1 MTATLSDTVSFTKQ
15 GAIGLIKIN
24 NPPVNALGQSVRA
37 GLKAAV
43 ELGLADDSVKAM
55 VLICEGRTFIAGA
68 DIKEFAKGMGEPG
81 LVPVIS
87 NMETASKPIVA
98 AIHGTAL
105 GGGLEVALGCHY
117 RIAVPTARIGL
128 PEVHLGLL
136 PGAGGTQRLPRLVG
150 AQAALDLIVKGNHI
164 AAKDA
169 LKLGII
175 DAIVDVSI
183 DGSVE
188 SDLETAAIAYAEK
201 LLADGTGPR
210 AIRDITPEAAGP
222 EVFDNYEQSIARKQR
237 GFLAPFHII
246 KSIRAAFELPF
257 DEGMARES
265 ELFMELMTS
274 SESAAQRHIFF
285 AEREVAKVPGLAKD
299 TPKRDI
305 KTAAVIGAGTMGG
318 GIAMNFAN
326 AGIPVKLLEM
336 KQEYLDKGIAL
347 IRSNYENTARKGR
360 ISLDAVEQR
369 MALIEPTISY
379 ADIADVDIVIEAVFE
394 NMDVKKDVFKTLD
407 ATCKQGA
414 ILATNTSTLDVD
426 EIASVTQRP
435 QDVIGMHFFS
445 PANVMRLLE
454 NVRGEHT
461 ADDVIATV
469 MSLSRRIG
477 KIGALVGVC
486 DGFVGNRMLHQRTRE
501 SAFLVEEGATP
512 EQIDKVLFD
521 FGFPMGPF
529 TMADMAGLDVGY
541 KVREERR
548 KAGKVE
554 KRDSVWIDKVVELG
568 RYGQKTHAG
577 IYKYEDGR
585 TPIPDPEIAAL
596 IAQCAQHAGIEQ
608 RKISDQEI
616 LERCLYPMINEGA
629 KILEEGIAARP
640 LDIDIIWI
648 NGYGFPGY
656 KGGPMFWADQI
667 GLKTICDAYKK
678 YADQFGEH
686 YWTPSPLLEKL
697 AKEGKGFYSR

>member
-1 MTATLSDTVSFTKQ
+1 MSDTVSFSKQ
-15 GAIGLIKIN
+15 GAIGLIKVN
-24 NPPVNALGQSVRA
+24 NPPVNALNQSVRA
-37 GLKAAV
+37 GLKECV
-43 ELGLADDSVKAM
+43 EQGLGDDSVKAM

-68 DIKEFAKGMGEPG
+68 DITEFAKGMGEPG
-81 LVPVIS
+81 LVPVIG

-117 RIAVPTARIGL
+117 RVALASAKVGL

-150 AQAALDLIVKGNHI
+150 AQAALELIVGGGHVP
-164 AAKDA
+164 AAKA
-169 LKLGII
+169 LELGIV
-175 DAIVDVSI
+175 DAIVD
-183 DGSVE
+183 G
-188 SDLETAAIAYAEK
+188 DLEAAGIAYAEK

-210 AIRDITPEAAGP
+210 AIRDITPETAGP
-222 EVFDNYEQSIARKQR
+222 EVFDNFEKSIARKQR

-257 DEGMARES
+257 DEGMARE
-265 ELFMELMTS
+265 EALFMELMKS
-274 SESAAQRHIFF
+274 SESASQRHIFF

-299 TPKRDI
+299 TIKREI
-305 KTAAVIGAGTMGG
+305 NCGAVVGAGTMGG

-336 KQEYLDKGIAL
+336 KQDFLDKGIAL
-347 IRSNYENTARKGR
+347 IRKNYENTAKKGR
-360 ISLDAVEQR
+360 ISMADVEKR
-369 MALIEPTISY
+369 MALIEPTLSY
-379 ADIADVDIVIEAVFE
+379 DDIKDVDIVIEAVFE
-394 NMDVKKDVFKTLD
+394 NMDVKKEVFKKLD
-407 ATCKQGA
+407 SVCRPGA

-426 EIASVTQRP
+426 EIAGVTGRP

-454 NVRGEHT
+454 NVRGELT

-469 MSLSRRIG
+469 MSFSKRIG
-477 KIGALVGVC
+477 KIGAMVGVC

-501 SAFLVEEGATP
+501 SAYLVEEGASP
-512 EQIDKVLFD
+512 EQVDKVLFD
-521 FGFPMGPF
+521 FGFPMGAF

-554 KRDSVWIDKVVELG
+554 KRDSVWIDKIVEMG
-568 RYGQKTHAG
+568 RHGQKTNAG
-577 IYKYEDGR
+577 VYKYEDGR
-585 TPIPDPEIAAL
+585 TPIPDPIVKAL
-596 IAQCAQHAGIEQ
+596 IAECAKEAGIEQ
-608 RKISDQEI
+608 RDISDQEI

-667 GLKTICDAYKK
+667 GLQNIVDAYAK
-678 YADQFGEH
+678 YAKQFGDH
-686 YWTPSPLLEKL
+686 YWQPAPLLAKL
-697 AKEGKGFYSR
+697 AKEGKGFYDL

>member
-1 MTATLSDTVSFTKQ
+1 MSDTVSFSKQ
-15 GAIGLIKIN
+15 GAVGLIKIN
-24 NPPVNALGQSVRA
+24 NPPVNALSQSVRA
-37 GLKAAV
+37 GLKSCV
-43 ELGLADDSVKAM
+43 EQGLADDGVKAM

-68 DIKEFAKGMGEPG
+68 DINEFAKGMGEPG
-81 LVPVIS
+81 LVPVIG
-87 NMETASKPIVA
+87 NMETAAKPIVA

-117 RIAVPTARIGL
+117 RVALASAKVGL

-150 AQAALDLIVKGNHI
+150 AQAALELIVGGGHVS
-164 AAKDA
+164 AAKA
-169 LKLGII
+169 LELGIV
-175 DAIVDVSI
+175 DEIVD
-183 DGSVE
+183 G
-188 SDLETAAIAYAEK
+188 DLETAAIAYAEK

-210 AIRDITPEAAGP
+210 AIRDIAPEAAGP
-222 EVFDNYEQSIARKQR
+222 DVFDNFEKSIARKQR

-246 KSIRAAFELPF
+246 KAIRAAFELPF
-257 DEGMARES
+257 DQGMAREE
-265 ELFMELMTS
+265 ELFMALMTS

-285 AEREVAKVPGLAKD
+285 AEREVAKVPGLARD
-299 TPKRDI
+299 TQKRDI
-305 KTAAVIGAGTMGG
+305 NCAAVVGAGTMGG

-336 KQEYLDKGIAL
+336 KQEFLDKGIAL
-347 IRSNYENTARKGR
+347 IRKNYENTAKKGR
-360 ISLDAVEQR
+360 ISMADVETR
-369 MALIEPTISY
+369 MALIEPTLSY
-379 ADIADVDIVIEAVFE
+379 DDIKDVDMVIEAVFE
-394 NMDVKKDVFKTLD
+394 NMDVKKQVFKKLD
-407 ATCKQGA
+407 SVCRPGA

-426 EIASVTQRP
+426 EIASVTGRP
-435 QDVIGMHFFS
+435 EDVIGMHFFS

-454 NVRGEHT
+454 NVRGAKT

-469 MSLSRRIG
+469 MSLSKRIG
-477 KIGALVGVC
+477 KIGAMVGVC

-501 SAFLVEEGATP
+501 SAFLVEEGASP
-512 EQIDKVLFD
+512 EQVDKVLFD
-521 FGFPMGPF
+521 FGFPMGAF

-554 KRDSVWIDKVVELG
+554 KRDSVWIDKVVEMG
-568 RYGQKTHAG
+568 RHGQKTNAG
-577 IYKYEDGR
+577 VYKYEDGR
-585 TPIPDPEIAAL
+585 TPIPDPIVKAL
-596 IAQCAQHAGIEQ
+596 IAECAKDAGIEQ
-608 RKISDQEI
+608 RDISDQEI

-667 GLKTICDAYKK
+667 GLQNIVDAYAK
-678 YADQFGEH
+678 YAKQFGDH
-686 YWTPSPLLEKL
+686 YWQPAPLLAKL
-697 AKEGKGFYSR
+697 AKEGKGFYDL

>member
-1 MTATLSDTVSFTKQ
+1 MSDTVSFSKQ
-15 GAIGLIKIN
+15 GEIGLIKIN
-24 NPPVNALGQSVRA
+24 NPPVNALNQSVRA
-37 GLKAAV
+37 GLKACV
-43 ELGLADDSVKAM
+43 EKGLSDDSVKAM

-68 DIKEFAKGMGEPG
+68 DITEFAKGMGEPG
-81 LVPVIS
+81 LVPVIG

-117 RIAVPTARIGL
+117 RVALASAKVGL

-150 AQAALDLIVKGNHI
+150 AQAALELIVGGGHVPATK
-164 AAKDA
+164 A
-169 LKLGII
+169 LELGII
-175 DAIVDVSI
+175 DEIVE
-183 DGSVE
+183 G
-188 SDLETAAIAYAEK
+188 DLEAAGIAYAEK
-201 LLADGTGPR
+201 RLAEGVGPR
-210 AIRDITPEAAGP
+210 AIRDITPEPAGP
-222 EVFDNYEQSIARKQR
+222 EVFDDFEKSIARKQR

-257 DEGMARES
+257 DEGMAREA
-265 ELFMELMTS
+265 ELFMELMQS

-299 TPKRDI
+299 TVKRKI
-305 KTAAVIGAGTMGG
+305 NSGAVVGAGTMGG

-336 KQEYLDKGIAL
+336 KQEFLDKGIAL
-347 IRSNYENTARKGR
+347 IRKNYENTAKKGR
-360 ISLDAVEQR
+360 ISMADVEKR
-369 MALIEPTISY
+369 MALIEPTLSY
-379 ADIADVDIVIEAVFE
+379 DDIKDVDIVIEAVFE
-394 NMDVKKDVFKTLD
+394 NMDVKKEVFKKLD
-407 ATCKQGA
+407 SVCRPGA

-426 EIASVTQRP
+426 EIAGVTERP

-454 NVRGEHT
+454 NVRGAKT

-469 MSLSRRIG
+469 MSFSKRIG
-477 KIGALVGVC
+477 KIGVMVGVC

-501 SAFLVEEGATP
+501 SAFLVEEGASP
-512 EQIDKVLFD
+512 EQVDKVLFD
-521 FGFPMGPF
+521 FGFPMGAF
-529 TMADMAGLDVGY
+529 AMADMAGLDVGY

-548 KAGKVE
+548 KAGKIE
-554 KRDSVWIDKVVELG
+554 KRDSVWIDKIVEMG
-568 RYGQKTHAG
+568 RHGQKTNAG
-577 IYKYEDGR
+577 VYKYEDGR
-585 TPIPDPEIAAL
+585 TPIPDPVVKEL
-596 IAQCAQHAGIEQ
+596 IAECAKEAGIEQ
-608 RKISDQEI
+608 RAISDQEI

-648 NGYGFPGY
+648 NGYGFPAY

-667 GLKTICDAYKK
+667 GLQNIVDAYAR
-678 YADQFGEH
+678 YAKQLGDH
-686 YWTPSPLLEKL
+686 YWQPAPLLAKL
-697 AKEGKGFYSR
+697 AKEGKGFYDL

>member
-1 MTATLSDTVSFTKQ
+1 MSDTVSFSKQ
-15 GAIGLIKIN
+15 GSIGLIKIN
-24 NPPVNALGQSVRA
+24 NPPVNALNQSVRA
-37 GLKAAV
+37 GLKACV
-43 ELGLADDSVKAM
+43 DQGLADDSVKAM

-68 DIKEFAKGMGEPG
+68 DINEFAKGMGEPG
-81 LVPVIS
+81 LVPVIG
-87 NMETASKPIVA
+87 NMETAAKPIVA

-117 RIAVPTARIGL
+117 RVALASAKVGL

-150 AQAALDLIVKGNHI
+150 AQAALELIVGGGHVP
-164 AAKDA
+164 AAKA
-169 LKLGII
+169 LELGIV
-175 DAIVDVSI
+175 DEIVD
-183 DGSVE
+183 G
-188 SDLETAAIAYAEK
+188 DLEAAAIAYAEK

-222 EVFDNYEQSIARKQR
+222 EVFDNFEKSIARKQR

-257 DEGMARES
+257 DKGMAREE

-299 TPKRDI
+299 TVKRDI
-305 KTAAVIGAGTMGG
+305 NCGAVVGAGTMGG

-336 KQEYLDKGIAL
+336 KQEFLDKGIAL
-347 IRSNYENTARKGR
+347 IRKNYENTAKKGR
-360 ISLDAVEQR
+360 ISMADVEKR
-369 MALIEPTISY
+369 MALIEPTLSY
-379 ADIADVDIVIEAVFE
+379 DDIKDVDIVIEAVFE
-394 NMDVKKDVFKTLD
+394 NMDVKKEVFKKLD
-407 ATCKQGA
+407 SVCRPGA

-426 EIASVTQRP
+426 EIANVTGRP

-454 NVRGEHT
+454 NVRGEKT
-461 ADDVIATV
+461 ADDVIATI
-469 MSLSRRIG
+469 MSFSKRIG
-477 KIGALVGVC
+477 KIGAMVGVC

-501 SAFLVEEGATP
+501 SAFLVEEGASP
-512 EQIDKVLFD
+512 EQVDKILFD
-521 FGFPMGPF
+521 FGFPMGAF

-568 RYGQKTHAG
+568 RHGQKTNAG
-577 IYKYEDGR
+577 VYKYEDGR
-585 TPIPDPEIAAL
+585 TPIPDPIVKAL
-596 IAQCAQHAGIEQ
+596 IAECAKEAGIEQ
-608 RKISDQEI
+608 RDISDQEI

-629 KILEEGIAARP
+629 LILEEGIAARP

-667 GLKTICDAYKK
+667 GLQNIIDAYAK
-678 YADQFGEH
+678 YAKQFGDH
-686 YWTPSPLLEKL
+686 YWQPAPLLAKL
-697 AKEGKGFYSR
+697 AKEGKGFYDL

>member
-1 MTATLSDTVSFTKQ
+1 MSDTVSFSKQ

-24 NPPVNALGQSVRA
+24 NPPVNALNQSVRA
-37 GLKAAV
+37 GLKECV
-43 ELGLADDSVKAM
+43 EQGLGDDSVKAM

-68 DIKEFAKGMGEPG
+68 DITEFAKGMGEPG
-81 LVPVIS
+81 LVPVIG

-117 RIAVPTARIGL
+117 RVALASAKVGL

-150 AQAALDLIVKGNHI
+150 AQAALELIVGGGHVP
-164 AAKDA
+164 AAKA
-169 LKLGII
+169 LELGIV
-175 DAIVDVSI
+175 DAIVD
-183 DGSVE
+183 G
-188 SDLETAAIAYAEK
+188 DLEAAGIAYAEK

-222 EVFDNYEQSIARKQR
+222 EVFDNFEKSIARKQR

-257 DEGMARES
+257 DDGMARE
-265 ELFMELMTS
+265 EALFMELMKS
-274 SESAAQRHIFF
+274 SESASQRHIFF

-299 TPKRDI
+299 TVKREI
-305 KTAAVIGAGTMGG
+305 NCGAVVGAGTMGG

-336 KQEYLDKGIAL
+336 KQDFLDKGIAL
-347 IRSNYENTARKGR
+347 IRKNYENTAKKGR
-360 ISLDAVEQR
+360 ISMADVEKR
-369 MALIEPTISY
+369 MALIEPTLSY
-379 ADIADVDIVIEAVFE
+379 DDIKDVDIVIEAVFE
-394 NMDVKKDVFKTLD
+394 NMDVKKEVFKKLD
-407 ATCKQGA
+407 SVCRPGA

-426 EIASVTQRP
+426 EIAGVTGRP

-454 NVRGEHT
+454 NVRGAKT

-469 MSLSRRIG
+469 MSFSKRIG
-477 KIGALVGVC
+477 KIGAMVGVC

-501 SAFLVEEGATP
+501 SAYLVEEGASP
-512 EQIDKVLFD
+512 EQVDKVLFD
-521 FGFPMGPF
+521 FGFPMGAF

-554 KRDSVWIDKVVELG
+554 KRDSVWIDKIVEMG
-568 RYGQKTHAG
+568 RHGQKTNAG
-577 IYKYEDGR
+577 VYKYEDGR
-585 TPIPDPEIAAL
+585 TPIPDPIVKAL
-596 IAQCAQHAGIEQ
+596 IAECAKEAGIEQ
-608 RKISDQEI
+608 RDISDQEI

-667 GLKTICDAYKK
+667 GLQNIVDAYAK
-678 YADQFGEH
+678 YAKQFGDH
-686 YWTPSPLLEKL
+686 YWQPAPLLAKL
-697 AKEGKGFYSR
+697 AKEGKGFYDL

>member
-1 MTATLSDTVSFTKQ
+1 MSDTVSFSKQ
-15 GAIGLIKIN
+15 GAIGLIKVN
-24 NPPVNALGQSVRA
+24 NPPVNALNQSVRA
-37 GLKAAV
+37 GLKTCV
-43 ELGLADDSVKAM
+43 EQGLADDSVKAM

-68 DIKEFAKGMGEPG
+68 DINEFAKGMGEPG
-81 LVPVIS
+81 LVPVIGT
-87 NMETASKPIVA
+87 METAAKPIVA

-117 RIAVPTARIGL
+117 RVALASAKVGL

-150 AQAALDLIVKGNHI
+150 AQAALELIVGGGHVP
-164 AAKDA
+164 AAKA
-169 LKLGII
+169 LELGIV
-175 DAIVDVSI
+175 DEIVE
-183 DGSVE
+183 G
-188 SDLETAAIAYAEK
+188 DLEAAGIAFAEK

-210 AIRDITPEAAGP
+210 AIRDIIPEVAGP
-222 EVFDNYEQSIARKQR
+222 EVFDNFEKSIARKQR

-257 DEGMARES
+257 DEGMAREA

-299 TPKRDI
+299 TVKREI
-305 KTAAVIGAGTMGG
+305 NCGAVVGAGTMGG

-336 KQEYLDKGIAL
+336 KQDFLDKGMAL
-347 IRSNYENTARKGR
+347 IRKNYENTAKKGR
-360 ISLDAVEQR
+360 ISMADVEKR
-369 MALIEPTISY
+369 MALIEPTLSY
-379 ADIADVDIVIEAVFE
+379 DDIKDVDIVIEAVFE
-394 NMDVKKDVFKTLD
+394 NMDVKKEVFKKLD
-407 ATCKQGA
+407 SVCRPGT

-426 EIASVTQRP
+426 EIASVTGRP

-454 NVRGEHT
+454 NVRGELT

-469 MSLSRRIG
+469 MSFSKRIG
-477 KIGALVGVC
+477 KIGAMVGVC

-501 SAFLVEEGATP
+501 SAYLVEEGASP
-512 EQIDKVLFD
+512 EQVDKVLFD
-521 FGFPMGPF
+521 FGFPMGAF

-554 KRDSVWIDKVVELG
+554 KRDSVWIDKIVEMG
-568 RYGQKTHAG
+568 RHGQKTNAG
-577 IYKYEDGR
+577 VYKYEDGR
-585 TPIPDPEIAAL
+585 TPIPDPIVKAL
-596 IAQCAQHAGIEQ
+596 ISDCAKEAGIEQ
-608 RKISDQEI
+608 RDISDQEI

-656 KGGPMFWADQI
+656 KGGPMFWADKI
-667 GLKTICDAYKK
+667 GLQNIVDAYAK
-678 YADQFGEH
+678 YAKQFGDH
-686 YWTPSPLLEKL
+686 YWQPAPLLAKL
-697 AKEGKGFYSR
+697 AKEGKGFYDL

>member
-1 MTATLSDTVSFTKQ
+1 MSDTVSFSKQ
-15 GAIGLIKIN
+15 GAIGLIKVN
-24 NPPVNALGQSVRA
+24 NPPVNALSQSVRA
-37 GLKAAV
+37 GLKACV
-43 ELGLADDSVKAM
+43 EQGLADDSVKAI

-68 DIKEFAKGMGEPG
+68 DIAEFAKGMGEPG

-87 NMETASKPIVA
+87 NMETAAKPIVA

-117 RIAVPTARIGL
+117 RVALASAKVGL

-150 AQAALDLIVKGNHI
+150 AQAALELIVGGGHVP
-164 AAKDA
+164 AAKA
-169 LKLGII
+169 LELGIV
-175 DAIVDVSI
+175 DEIVE
-183 DGSVE
+183 G
-188 SDLETAAIAYAEK
+188 DLEAAGIAYAEK

-222 EVFDNYEQSIARKQR
+222 EVFDNFEKSIARKQR

-257 DEGMARES
+257 DEGMARE
-265 ELFMELMTS
+265 EALFMELMKS
-274 SESAAQRHIFF
+274 SESASQRHIFF
-285 AEREVAKVPGLAKD
+285 AEREVAKVPGLARD
-299 TPKRDI
+299 TVKREI
-305 KTAAVIGAGTMGG
+305 NCGAVVGAGTMGG

-347 IRSNYENTARKGR
+347 IRKNYENTAKKGR
-360 ISLDAVEQR
+360 ISMADVEKR
-369 MALIEPTISY
+369 MALIEPTLSY
-379 ADIADVDIVIEAVFE
+379 DDIKDVDIVIEAVFE
-394 NMDVKKDVFKTLD
+394 NMEVKKEVFKKLD
-407 ATCKQGA
+407 SVCRPGA

-426 EIASVTQRP
+426 EIAGVTGRP

-469 MSLSRRIG
+469 MSFSKRIG
-477 KIGALVGVC
+477 KIGAMVGVC

-501 SAFLVEEGATP
+501 SAYLVEEGASP
-512 EQIDKVLFD
+512 EQVDKVLFD
-521 FGFPMGPF
+521 FGFPMGAF

-554 KRDSVWIDKVVELG
+554 KRDSVWIDKIVEMG
-568 RYGQKTHAG
+568 RHGQKTNAG
-577 IYKYEDGR
+577 VYKYEDGR
-585 TPIPDPEIAAL
+585 TPIPDPIVKAL
-596 IAQCAQHAGIEQ
+596 IAECAKEAGIEQ
-608 RKISDQEI
+608 RDISDQEI

-667 GLKTICDAYKK
+667 GLQNIVNAYAK
-678 YADQFGEH
+678 YAKQFGDH
-686 YWTPSPLLEKL
+686 YWQPAPLLARL
-697 AKEGKGFYSR
+697 AKEGKGFYDL

>member
-1 MTATLSDTVSFTKQ
+1 MSDTVSFSKQ
-15 GAIGLIKIN
+15 GAIGLITIN
-24 NPPVNALGQSVRA
+24 NPPVNALNQSVRA
-37 GLKAAV
+37 GLKACV
-43 ELGLADDSVKAM
+43 EQGLGDDSVKAM

-68 DIKEFAKGMGEPG
+68 DITEFAKGMGEPG
-81 LVPVIS
+81 LVPVIGS
-87 NMETASKPIVA
+87 METASKPIVA

-117 RIAVPTARIGL
+117 RVALASAKVGL

-150 AQAALDLIVKGNHI
+150 AQAALELIVGGGHVP
-164 AAKDA
+164 AAKA
-169 LKLGII
+169 LELGII
-175 DAIVDVSI
+175 DEIVE
-183 DGSVE
+183 G
-188 SDLETAAIAYAEK
+188 DLEAAGIAYAEK
-201 LLADGTGPR
+201 LLADGIGPR

-222 EVFDNYEQSIARKQR
+222 EVFDNFEKSIARKQR

-257 DEGMARES
+257 DEGMARE
-265 ELFMELMTS
+265 EALFMELMHS

-299 TPKRDI
+299 TVKREI
-305 KTAAVIGAGTMGG
+305 NCGAVVGAGTMGG

-336 KQEYLDKGIAL
+336 KQEFLDKGIAL
-347 IRSNYENTARKGR
+347 IRKNYENTAKKGR
-360 ISLDAVEQR
+360 ISLADVEKR
-369 MALIEPTISY
+369 MALIEPTLSY
-379 ADIADVDIVIEAVFE
+379 DDIKDVDIVIEAVFE
-394 NMDVKKDVFKTLD
+394 NMDVKKEVFKKLD
-407 ATCKQGA
+407 SVCRPGA

-426 EIASVTQRP
+426 EIAGVTGRP
-435 QDVIGMHFFS
+435 EDVIGMHFFS

-454 NVRGEHT
+454 NVRGEKT

-469 MSLSRRIG
+469 MSFSKRIG
-477 KIGALVGVC
+477 KIGAMVGVC

-501 SAFLVEEGATP
+501 SAYLVEEGASP
-512 EQIDKVLFD
+512 EQVDKVLFD
-521 FGFPMGPF
+521 FGFPMGAF

-548 KAGKVE
+548 KAGKIE
-554 KRDSVWIDKVVELG
+554 KRDSVWIDKIVEMG
-568 RYGQKTHAG
+568 RYGQKTNAG
-577 IYKYEDGR
+577 VYKYEDGR
-585 TPIPDPEIAAL
+585 TPIPDPIVKAL
-596 IAQCAQHAGIEQ
+596 IAECAKEAGIEQ
-608 RKISDQEI
+608 RAISDQEI

-667 GLKTICDAYKK
+667 GLQNIVDAYAK
-678 YADQFGEH
+678 YAKQFGDH
-686 YWTPSPLLEKL
+686 YWQPAPLLAKL
-697 AKEGKGFYSR
+697 AKEGKGFYDL

>member
-1 MTATLSDTVSFTKQ
+1 MSDTVSFSKQ
-15 GAIGLIKIN
+15 GAVGLIKIN
-24 NPPVNALGQSVRA
+24 NPPVNALSQSVRA
-37 GLKAAV
+37 GLKSCV
-43 ELGLADDSVKAM
+43 EQGLADDGVKAM

-68 DIKEFAKGMGEPG
+68 DINEFAKGMGEPG
-81 LVPVIS
+81 LVPVIG
-87 NMETASKPIVA
+87 NMETAAKPIVA

-117 RIAVPTARIGL
+117 RVALASAKVGL

-150 AQAALDLIVKGNHI
+150 AQAALELIVGGGHVS
-164 AAKDA
+164 AAKA
-169 LKLGII
+169 LELGIV
-175 DAIVDVSI
+175 DEIVD
-183 DGSVE
+183 G
-188 SDLETAAIAYAEK
+188 DLETAAIAYAEK

-210 AIRDITPEAAGP
+210 AIRDIAPEAAGP
-222 EVFDNYEQSIARKQR
+222 DVFDNFEKSIARKQR

-246 KSIRAAFELPF
+246 KAIRAAFELPF
-257 DEGMARES
+257 DQGMAREE
-265 ELFMELMTS
+265 ELFMALMTS

-285 AEREVAKVPGLAKD
+285 AEREVAKVPGLARD
-299 TPKRDI
+299 TQKRDI
-305 KTAAVIGAGTMGG
+305 NCAAVVGAGTMGG

-336 KQEYLDKGIAL
+336 KQEFLDKGIAL
-347 IRSNYENTARKGR
+347 IRKNYENTAKKGR
-360 ISLDAVEQR
+360 ISMADVETR
-369 MALIEPTISY
+369 MALIEPTLSY
-379 ADIADVDIVIEAVFE
+379 DDIKDVDMVIEAVFE
-394 NMDVKKDVFKTLD
+394 NMDVKKQVFKKLD
-407 ATCKQGA
+407 IVCRPGA

-426 EIASVTQRP
+426 EIASVTGRP
-435 QDVIGMHFFS
+435 EDVIGMHFFS

-454 NVRGEHT
+454 NVRGAKT

-469 MSLSRRIG
+469 MSLSKRIG
-477 KIGALVGVC
+477 KIGAMVGVC

-501 SAFLVEEGATP
+501 SAFLVEEGASP
-512 EQIDKVLFD
+512 EQVDKVLFD
-521 FGFPMGPF
+521 FGFPMGAF

-554 KRDSVWIDKVVELG
+554 KRDSVWIDKVVEMG
-568 RYGQKTHAG
+568 RHGQKTNAG
-577 IYKYEDGR
+577 VYKYEDGR
-585 TPIPDPEIAAL
+585 TPIPDPIVKAL
-596 IAQCAQHAGIEQ
+596 IAECAKDAGIEQ
-608 RKISDQEI
+608 RDISDQEI

-667 GLKTICDAYKK
+667 GLQNIVDAYAK
-678 YADQFGEH
+678 YAKQFGDH
-686 YWTPSPLLEKL
+686 YWQPAPLLAKL
-697 AKEGKGFYSR
+697 AKEGKGFYDL

>member
-1 MTATLSDTVSFTKQ
+1 MSDTVSFSKQ
-15 GAIGLIKIN
+15 GSIGLIKIN
-24 NPPVNALGQSVRA
+24 NPPVNALNQSVRA
-37 GLKAAV
+37 GLKTCV
-43 ELGLADDSVKAM
+43 DQGLADDSVKAM

-68 DIKEFAKGMGEPG
+68 DINEFAKGMGEPG
-81 LVPVIS
+81 LVPVIG
-87 NMETASKPIVA
+87 NMETAAKPIVA

-117 RIAVPTARIGL
+117 RVALASAKVGL

-150 AQAALDLIVKGNHI
+150 AQAALELIVGGGHVP
-164 AAKDA
+164 AAKA
-169 LKLGII
+169 LELGIV
-175 DAIVDVSI
+175 DEIVD
-183 DGSVE
+183 G
-188 SDLETAAIAYAEK
+188 DLEAAAIAYAEK

-222 EVFDNYEQSIARKQR
+222 EVFDNFEKSIARKQR

-257 DEGMARES
+257 DKGMAREE

-299 TPKRDI
+299 TVKRDI
-305 KTAAVIGAGTMGG
+305 NCGAVVGAGTMGG

-336 KQEYLDKGIAL
+336 KQEFLDKGIAL
-347 IRSNYENTARKGR
+347 IRKNYENTAKKGR
-360 ISLDAVEQR
+360 ISMADVEKR
-369 MALIEPTISY
+369 MALIEPTLSY
-379 ADIADVDIVIEAVFE
+379 DDIKDVDIVIEAVFE
-394 NMDVKKDVFKTLD
+394 NMDVKKEVFKKLD
-407 ATCKQGA
+407 SICRPGA

-426 EIASVTQRP
+426 EIANVTGRP

-454 NVRGEHT
+454 NVRGEKT
-461 ADDVIATV
+461 ADDVIATI
-469 MSLSRRIG
+469 MSFSKRIG
-477 KIGALVGVC
+477 KIGAMVGVC

-501 SAFLVEEGATP
+501 SAFLVEEGASP
-512 EQIDKVLFD
+512 EQVDKILFD
-521 FGFPMGPF
+521 FGFPMGAF

-568 RYGQKTHAG
+568 RHGQKTNAG
-577 IYKYEDGR
+577 VYKYEDGR
-585 TPIPDPEIAAL
+585 TPIPDPIVKAL
-596 IAQCAQHAGIEQ
+596 IAECAKEAGIEQ
-608 RKISDQEI
+608 RDISDQEI

-629 KILEEGIAARP
+629 LILEEGIAARP

-667 GLKTICDAYKK
+667 GLQNIIDAYAK
-678 YADQFGEH
+678 YAKQFGDH
-686 YWTPSPLLEKL
+686 YWQPAPLLAKL
-697 AKEGKGFYSR
+697 AKEGKGFYDL

>member
-1 MTATLSDTVSFTKQ
+1 MSDTVSFSKQ
-15 GAIGLIKIN
+15 GSIGLIKVN
-24 NPPVNALGQSVRA
+24 NPPVNALNQSVRA
-37 GLKAAV
+37 GLKTCV
-43 ELGLADDSVKAM
+43 EQGLADDGVKAM

-68 DIKEFAKGMGEPG
+68 DINEFAKGMGEPG
-81 LVPVIS
+81 LVPVIG
-87 NMETASKPIVA
+87 NMETAAKPIVA

-117 RIAVPTARIGL
+117 RVALASAKVGL

-150 AQAALDLIVKGNHI
+150 AQAALELIVGGGHVP
-164 AAKDA
+164 AAKA
-169 LKLGII
+169 LELGIV
-175 DAIVDVSI
+175 DEIVD
-183 DGSVE
+183 G
-188 SDLETAAIAYAEK
+188 DLEVAAIAYAEK

-222 EVFDNYEQSIARKQR
+222 EVFDNFEKSIARKQR

-257 DEGMARES
+257 DEGMARE
-265 ELFMELMTS
+265 EKLFMELMTS
-274 SESAAQRHIFF
+274 SESASQRHIFF
-285 AEREVAKVPGLAKD
+285 AEREVAKVPGLARD
-299 TPKRDI
+299 TVKREI
-305 KTAAVIGAGTMGG
+305 NCGAVVGAGTMGG

-336 KQEYLDKGIAL
+336 KQEFLDKGIAL
-347 IRSNYENTARKGR
+347 IRKNYENTAKKGR
-360 ISLDAVEQR
+360 ISMDDVEKR
-369 MALIEPTISY
+369 MALIEPTLSY
-379 ADIADVDIVIEAVFE
+379 DDIKDVDIVIEAVFE
-394 NMDVKKDVFKTLD
+394 NMDVKKEVFNKLD
-407 ATCKQGA
+407 SVCRPGA
-414 ILATNTSTLDVD
+414 ILASNTSTLDVD
-426 EIASVTQRP
+426 EIANVTSRP

-454 NVRGEHT
+454 NVRGEKT

-469 MSLSRRIG
+469 MSFSKRIG
-477 KIGALVGVC
+477 KIGAMVGVC

-501 SAFLVEEGATP
+501 SAYLVEEGASP
-512 EQIDKVLFD
+512 EQVDKVLFD
-521 FGFPMGPF
+521 FGFPMGAF

-548 KAGKVE
+548 KAGKIE
-554 KRDSVWIDKVVELG
+554 KRDSVWIDKIVELG
-568 RYGQKTHAG
+568 RHGQKTNAG
-577 IYKYEDGR
+577 VYKYEDGR
-585 TPIPDPEIAAL
+585 TPIPDPIVTAL
-596 IAQCAQHAGIEQ
+596 IAECAKEAGIEQ
-608 RKISDQEI
+608 RDISDQEI

-629 KILEEGIAARP
+629 LILEEGIAARP

-667 GLKTICDAYKK
+667 GLQNIVDAYAK
-678 YADQFGEH
+678 YAKQCGDH
-686 YWTPSPLLEKL
+686 YWQPAPLLAKL
-697 AKEGKGFYSR
+697 AKEGKGFYDL

>member
-1 MTATLSDTVSFTKQ
+1 D
-15 GAIGLIKIN
+15 
-24 NPPVNALGQSVRA
+24 
-37 GLKAAV
+37 
-43 ELGLADDSVKAM
+43 
-55 VLICEGRTFIAGA
+55 
-68 DIKEFAKGMGEPG
+68 
-81 LVPVIS
+81 
-87 NMETASKPIVA
+87 
-98 AIHGTAL
+98 
-105 GGGLEVALGCHY
+105 
-117 RIAVPTARIGL
+117 
-128 PEVHLGLL
+128 VHLGLL
-136 PGAGGTQRLPRLVG
+136 PGAGGTLRLPRLVG
-150 AQAALDLIVKGNHI
+150 AQAALELIVGVGHVP
-164 AAKDA
+164 AAKA
-169 LKLGII
+169 LELGIV
-175 DAIVDVSI
+175 DEIVE
-183 DGSVE
+183 G
-188 SDLETAAIAYAEK
+188 DLEAAGIAYAEK

-222 EVFDNYEQSIARKQR
+222 EVFDNFEKSIARKQR

-257 DEGMARES
+257 DEGMAREA

-285 AEREVAKVPGLAKD
+285 AEREVAKVPGLARD
-299 TPKRDI
+299 TVKREI
-305 KTAAVIGAGTMGG
+305 NCGAVVGAGTMGG

-336 KQEYLDKGIAL
+336 KQDFLDKGMAL
-347 IRSNYENTARKGR
+347 IRKNYENTAKKGR
-360 ISLDAVEQR
+360 ISMADVEKR
-369 MALIEPTISY
+369 MALIEPTLSY
-379 ADIADVDIVIEAVFE
+379 DDIKDVDIVIEAVFE
-394 NMDVKKDVFKTLD
+394 NMDVKKEVFKKLD
-407 ATCKQGA
+407 SVCRPGA

-426 EIASVTQRP
+426 EIAGVTGRP

-454 NVRGEHT
+454 NVRGEKT

-469 MSLSRRIG
+469 MSFSKRIG
-477 KIGALVGVC
+477 KIGAMVGVC

-501 SAFLVEEGATP
+501 SAYLVEEGASP
-512 EQIDKVLFD
+512 EQVDKVLFD
-521 FGFPMGPF
+521 FGFPMGAF

-554 KRDSVWIDKVVELG
+554 KRDSVWIDKIVELG
-568 RYGQKTHAG
+568 RHGQKTNAG
-577 IYKYEDGR
+577 VYKYEDGR
-585 TPIPDPEIAAL
+585 TPIPDPIVKAL
-596 IAQCAQHAGIEQ
+596 IAECAKEAGIEQ
-608 RKISDQEI
+608 RDISDQEI

-667 GLKTICDAYKK
+667 GLQNIVDAYAK
-678 YADQFGEH
+678 YAKQFGDH
-686 YWTPSPLLEKL
+686 YWQPAPLLAKL
-697 AKEGKGFYSR
+697 AKEGKGFYDL

>member
-1 MTATLSDTVSFTKQ
+1 MSDTVSFSKQ
-15 GAIGLIKIN
+15 GAIGLIKVN
-24 NPPVNALGQSVRA
+24 NPPVNALNQSVRA
-37 GLKAAV
+37 GLKACV
-43 ELGLADDSVKAM
+43 EQGLGDDSVNAM

-68 DIKEFAKGMGEPG
+68 DITEFAKGMGEPG
-81 LVPVIS
+81 LVPVIG

-117 RIAVPTARIGL
+117 RVALASAKVGL

-150 AQAALDLIVKGNHI
+150 AQAALELIVGGGHVP
-164 AAKDA
+164 AAKA
-169 LKLGII
+169 LELGIV
-175 DAIVDVSI
+175 DEIVE
-183 DGSVE
+183 G
-188 SDLETAAIAYAEK
+188 DLEAASIAYAEK

-222 EVFDNYEQSIARKQR
+222 EVFDNFEKSIARKQR

-257 DEGMARES
+257 DDGMARE
-265 ELFMELMTS
+265 EALFMELMRS
-274 SESAAQRHIFF
+274 SESASQRHIFF

-299 TPKRDI
+299 TVKREI
-305 KTAAVIGAGTMGG
+305 NCGAVVGAGTMGG

-336 KQEYLDKGIAL
+336 KQDFLDKGMAL
-347 IRSNYENTARKGR
+347 IRKNYENTAKKGR
-360 ISLDAVEQR
+360 ISMADVEKR
-369 MALIEPTISY
+369 MALIEPTLSY
-379 ADIADVDIVIEAVFE
+379 DDIKDVDIVIEAVFE
-394 NMDVKKDVFKTLD
+394 NMDVKKEVFKKLD
-407 ATCKQGA
+407 SVCRPGA

-426 EIASVTQRP
+426 EIAGVTGRP

-454 NVRGEHT
+454 NVRGELT

-469 MSLSRRIG
+469 MSFSKRIG
-477 KIGALVGVC
+477 KIGAMVGVC

-501 SAFLVEEGATP
+501 SAYLVEEGASP
-512 EQIDKVLFD
+512 EQVDKVLFD
-521 FGFPMGPF
+521 FGFPMGAF

-548 KAGKVE
+548 KAGKIE
-554 KRDSVWIDKVVELG
+554 KRDSVWIDKIVEMG
-568 RYGQKTHAG
+568 RHGQKTNAG
-577 IYKYEDGR
+577 VYKYEDGR
-585 TPIPDPEIAAL
+585 TPIPDPIVKAL
-596 IAQCAQHAGIEQ
+596 IADCAKEAGIEQ
-608 RKISDQEI
+608 RAISDQEI

-667 GLKTICDAYKK
+667 GLQNIVDAYAK
-678 YADQFGEH
+678 YAKQFGGH
-686 YWTPSPLLEKL
+686 YWQPAPLLAKL
-697 AKEGKGFYSR
+697 AKEGKGFYDL

>member
-1 MTATLSDTVSFTKQ
+1 MSDTVSFSKQ

-24 NPPVNALGQSVRA
+24 NPPVNALNQSVRA
-37 GLKAAV
+37 GLKECV
-43 ELGLADDSVKAM
+43 EQGLGDDSVKAM

-68 DIKEFAKGMGEPG
+68 DITEFAKGMGEPG
-81 LVPVIS
+81 LVPVIG

-117 RIAVPTARIGL
+117 RVALASAKVGL

-150 AQAALDLIVKGNHI
+150 AQAALELIVGGGHVP
-164 AAKDA
+164 AAKA
-169 LKLGII
+169 LELGIV
-175 DAIVDVSI
+175 DEIVE
-183 DGSVE
+183 G
-188 SDLETAAIAYAEK
+188 DLEAAGIAYAEK

-210 AIRDITPEAAGP
+210 AIRDITPETAGP
-222 EVFDNYEQSIARKQR
+222 EVFDNFEKSIARKQR

-257 DEGMARES
+257 DDGMARE
-265 ELFMELMTS
+265 EALFMELMRS
-274 SESAAQRHIFF
+274 SESASQRHIFF

-299 TPKRDI
+299 TVKREI
-305 KTAAVIGAGTMGG
+305 NCGAVVGAGTMGG

-336 KQEYLDKGIAL
+336 KQEFLDKGIAL
-347 IRSNYENTARKGR
+347 IRKNYENTAKKGR
-360 ISLDAVEQR
+360 ISMADVEKR
-369 MALIEPTISY
+369 MALIEPTLSY
-379 ADIADVDIVIEAVFE
+379 DDIKDVDIVIEAVFE
-394 NMDVKKDVFKTLD
+394 NMDVKKEVFKKLD
-407 ATCKQGA
+407 SVCRPGA

-426 EIASVTQRP
+426 EIAGVTGRP

-454 NVRGEHT
+454 NVRGEKT

-469 MSLSRRIG
+469 MSFSKRIG
-477 KIGALVGVC
+477 KIGAMVGVC

-501 SAFLVEEGATP
+501 SAYLVEEGASP
-512 EQIDKVLFD
+512 EQVDKVLFD
-521 FGFPMGPF
+521 FGFPMGAF

-554 KRDSVWIDKVVELG
+554 KRDSVWIDKIVEMG
-568 RYGQKTHAG
+568 RHGQKTNAG
-577 IYKYEDGR
+577 VYKYEDGR
-585 TPIPDPEIAAL
+585 TPIPDPIVKAL
-596 IAQCAQHAGIEQ
+596 IAECAKEAGIEQ
-608 RKISDQEI
+608 RAISDQEI

-667 GLKTICDAYKK
+667 GLQNIVDAYSK
-678 YADQFGEH
+678 YAKQFGDH
-686 YWTPSPLLEKL
+686 YWQPAPLLAKL
-697 AKEGKGFYSR
+697 AKEGKGFYDL

>member
-1 MTATLSDTVSFTKQ
+1 MSDTVSFSKQ
-15 GAIGLIKIN
+15 GEIGLIKIN
-24 NPPVNALGQSVRA
+24 NPPVNALNQSVRA
-37 GLKAAV
+37 GLKACV
-43 ELGLADDSVKAM
+43 EQGLSDDSVKAM

-68 DIKEFAKGMGEPG
+68 DITEFAKGMGEPG
-81 LVPVIS
+81 LVPVIG

-117 RIAVPTARIGL
+117 RVALASAKVGL

-150 AQAALDLIVKGNHI
+150 AQAALELIVGGGHVPATK
-164 AAKDA
+164 A
-169 LKLGII
+169 LELGII
-175 DAIVDVSI
+175 DEIVE
-183 DGSVE
+183 G
-188 SDLETAAIAYAEK
+188 DLEAAGIAYAEK
-201 LLADGTGPR
+201 RLAEGVGPR
-210 AIRDITPEAAGP
+210 AIRDITPEPAGP
-222 EVFDNYEQSIARKQR
+222 EVFDDFEKSIARKQR

-257 DEGMARES
+257 DEGMAREA
-265 ELFMELMTS
+265 ELFMELMQS

-299 TPKRDI
+299 TVKRKI
-305 KTAAVIGAGTMGG
+305 NSGAVVGAGTMGG

-336 KQEYLDKGIAL
+336 KQEFLDKGIAL
-347 IRSNYENTARKGR
+347 IRKNYENTAKKGR
-360 ISLDAVEQR
+360 ISMADVEKR
-369 MALIEPTISY
+369 MALIEPTLSY
-379 ADIADVDIVIEAVFE
+379 DDIKDVDIVIEAVFE
-394 NMDVKKDVFKTLD
+394 NMDVKKEVFKKLD
-407 ATCKQGA
+407 SVCRPGA

-426 EIASVTQRP
+426 EIAGVTERP

-454 NVRGEHT
+454 NVRGAKT

-469 MSLSRRIG
+469 MSFSKRIG
-477 KIGALVGVC
+477 KIGVMVGVC

-501 SAFLVEEGATP
+501 SAFLVEEGASP
-512 EQIDKVLFD
+512 EQVDKVLFD
-521 FGFPMGPF
+521 FGFPMGAF
-529 TMADMAGLDVGY
+529 AMADMAGLDVGY

-548 KAGKVE
+548 KAGKIE
-554 KRDSVWIDKVVELG
+554 KRDSVWIDKIVEMG
-568 RYGQKTHAG
+568 RHGQKTNAG
-577 IYKYEDGR
+577 VYKYEDGR
-585 TPIPDPEIAAL
+585 TPIPDPVVKEL
-596 IAQCAQHAGIEQ
+596 IAECAKEAGIEQ
-608 RKISDQEI
+608 RTISDQEI

-648 NGYGFPGY
+648 NGYGFPAY

-667 GLKTICDAYKK
+667 GLQNIVDAYAR
-678 YADQFGEH
+678 YAKQLGDH
-686 YWTPSPLLEKL
+686 YWQPAPLLAKL
-697 AKEGKGFYSR
+697 AKEGKGFYDL

>member
-1 MTATLSDTVSFTKQ
+1 MSDTVSFSKQ
-15 GAIGLIKIN
+15 GAIGLIKVN
-24 NPPVNALGQSVRA
+24 NPPVNALNQSVRA
-37 GLKAAV
+37 GLKSCV
-43 ELGLADDSVKAM
+43 EQGLADDSVKAM

-68 DIKEFAKGMGEPG
+68 DINEFAKGMGEPG
-81 LVPVIS
+81 LVPVIGT
-87 NMETASKPIVA
+87 METAAKPIVA

-117 RIAVPTARIGL
+117 RVALASAKVGL

-150 AQAALDLIVKGNHI
+150 AQAALELIVGGGHVP
-164 AAKDA
+164 AAKA
-169 LKLGII
+169 LELGIV
-175 DAIVDVSI
+175 DEIVE
-183 DGSVE
+183 G
-188 SDLETAAIAYAEK
+188 DLEAAGIAFAEK

-210 AIRDITPEAAGP
+210 AIRDITPEATGP
-222 EVFDNYEQSIARKQR
+222 EVFDNFEKSIARKQR

-257 DEGMARES
+257 DEGMAREA

-299 TPKRDI
+299 TVKREI
-305 KTAAVIGAGTMGG
+305 NCGAVVGAGTMGG

-336 KQEYLDKGIAL
+336 KQDFLDKGMAL
-347 IRSNYENTARKGR
+347 IRKNYENTAKKGR
-360 ISLDAVEQR
+360 ISMADVEKR
-369 MALIEPTISY
+369 MALIEPTLSY
-379 ADIADVDIVIEAVFE
+379 DDIKDVDIVIEAVFE
-394 NMDVKKDVFKTLD
+394 NMDVKKEVFKKLD
-407 ATCKQGA
+407 SVCRPGT

-426 EIASVTQRP
+426 EIASVTGRP

-454 NVRGEHT
+454 NVRGELT

-469 MSLSRRIG
+469 MSFSKRIG
-477 KIGALVGVC
+477 KIGAMVGVC

-501 SAFLVEEGATP
+501 SAYLVEEGASP
-512 EQIDKVLFD
+512 EQVDKVLFD
-521 FGFPMGPF
+521 FGFPMGAF

-554 KRDSVWIDKVVELG
+554 KRDSVWIDKIVEMG
-568 RYGQKTHAG
+568 RHGQKTNAG
-577 IYKYEDGR
+577 VYKYEDGR
-585 TPIPDPEIAAL
+585 TPIPDPIVKSL
-596 IAQCAQHAGIEQ
+596 IADCAKEAGIEQ
-608 RKISDQEI
+608 RDISDQEI

-667 GLKTICDAYKK
+667 GLQNIVDAYAK
-678 YADQFGEH
+678 YAKQFGDH
-686 YWTPSPLLEKL
+686 YWQPAPLLAKL
-697 AKEGKGFYSR
+697 AKEGKGFYDL

>member
-1 MTATLSDTVSFTKQ
+1 MSDTVSFSKK
-15 GAIGLIKIN
+15 GAIGLIKVN
-24 NPPVNALGQSVRA
+24 NPPVNALNQSVRA
-37 GLKAAV
+37 GLKACV
-43 ELGLADDSVKAM
+43 EQGLGDDSVKAM

-68 DIKEFAKGMGEPG
+68 DITEFAKGMGEPG
-81 LVPVIS
+81 LVPVIG

-117 RIAVPTARIGL
+117 RVALASAKVGL

-150 AQAALDLIVKGNHI
+150 AQAALELIVGGGHVP
-164 AAKDA
+164 AAKA
-169 LKLGII
+169 LELGII
-175 DAIVDVSI
+175 DEIVE
-183 DGSVE
+183 G
-188 SDLETAAIAYAEK
+188 DLEAAGIAYAEK
-201 LLADGTGPR
+201 LLTDGTGPR

-222 EVFDNYEQSIARKQR
+222 EVFDNFEKSIARKQR

-257 DEGMARES
+257 DDGMARE
-265 ELFMELMTS
+265 EALFMELMRS
-274 SESAAQRHIFF
+274 SESASQRHIFF

-299 TPKRDI
+299 TVKREI
-305 KTAAVIGAGTMGG
+305 NCGAVVGAGTMGG

-336 KQEYLDKGIAL
+336 KQEFLDKGIAL
-347 IRSNYENTARKGR
+347 IRKNYENTAKKGR
-360 ISLDAVEQR
+360 ISMADVEKR
-369 MALIEPTISY
+369 MALIEPTLSY
-379 ADIADVDIVIEAVFE
+379 EDIKDVDIVIEAVFE
-394 NMDVKKDVFKTLD
+394 NMDVKKEVFKKLD
-407 ATCKQGA
+407 SVCRPGA

-426 EIASVTQRP
+426 EIASVTGRP
-435 QDVIGMHFFS
+435 EDVIGMHFFS

-454 NVRGEHT
+454 NVRGEKT

-469 MSLSRRIG
+469 MSFSKRIG
-477 KIGALVGVC
+477 KIGAMVGVC

-501 SAFLVEEGATP
+501 SAYLVEEGASP
-512 EQIDKVLFD
+512 EQVDKVLFD
-521 FGFPMGPF
+521 FGFPMGAF

-554 KRDSVWIDKVVELG
+554 KRDSVWIDKIVEMG
-568 RYGQKTHAG
+568 RHGQKTNAG
-577 IYKYEDGR
+577 VYKYEDGR
-585 TPIPDPEIAAL
+585 TPIPDPIVKAL
-596 IAQCAQHAGIEQ
+596 IAECAKEAGIEQ
-608 RKISDQEI
+608 RAISDQEI

-667 GLKTICDAYKK
+667 GLQNIVDAYAK
-678 YADQFGEH
+678 YAKQFGDH
-686 YWTPSPLLEKL
+686 YWQPAPLLAKL
-697 AKEGKGFYSR
+697 AKEGKGFYDL

>member
-1 MTATLSDTVSFTKQ
+1 MSDTVSFSKQ
-15 GAIGLIKIN
+15 GAIGLIKVN
-24 NPPVNALGQSVRA
+24 NPPVNALNQSVRA
-37 GLKAAV
+37 GLKECV
-43 ELGLADDSVKAM
+43 EQGLGDDSVKAM

-68 DIKEFAKGMGEPG
+68 DITEFAKGMGEPG
-81 LVPVIS
+81 LVPVIG

-117 RIAVPTARIGL
+117 RVALASAKVGL

-150 AQAALDLIVKGNHI
+150 AQAALELIVGGGHVP
-164 AAKDA
+164 AAKA
-169 LKLGII
+169 LELGIV
-175 DAIVDVSI
+175 DAIVD
-183 DGSVE
+183 G
-188 SDLETAAIAYAEK
+188 DLEAAGIAYAEK

-210 AIRDITPEAAGP
+210 AIRDITPETAGP
-222 EVFDNYEQSIARKQR
+222 EVFDNFEKSIARKQR

-257 DEGMARES
+257 DEGMARE
-265 ELFMELMTS
+265 EALFMELMKS
-274 SESAAQRHIFF
+274 SESASQRHIFF

-299 TPKRDI
+299 TVKREI
-305 KTAAVIGAGTMGG
+305 NCGAVVGAGTMGG

-336 KQEYLDKGIAL
+336 KQDFLDKGMAL
-347 IRSNYENTARKGR
+347 IRKNYENTAKKGR
-360 ISLDAVEQR
+360 ISMADVEKR
-369 MALIEPTISY
+369 MALIEPTLSY
-379 ADIADVDIVIEAVFE
+379 DDIKDVDIVIEAVFE
-394 NMDVKKDVFKTLD
+394 NMDVKKEVFKKLD
-407 ATCKQGA
+407 SVCRPGA

-426 EIASVTQRP
+426 EIAGVTGRP

-454 NVRGEHT
+454 NVRGAKT

-469 MSLSRRIG
+469 MSFSKRIG
-477 KIGALVGVC
+477 KIGAMVGVC

-501 SAFLVEEGATP
+501 SAYLVEEGASP
-512 EQIDKVLFD
+512 EQVDKVLFD
-521 FGFPMGPF
+521 FGFPMGAF

-554 KRDSVWIDKVVELG
+554 KRDSVWIDKIVEMG
-568 RYGQKTHAG
+568 RHGQKTNAG
-577 IYKYEDGR
+577 VYKYEDGR
-585 TPIPDPEIAAL
+585 TPIPDPIVKAL
-596 IAQCAQHAGIEQ
+596 IAECAKEAGIEQ
-608 RKISDQEI
+608 RDISDQEI

-667 GLKTICDAYKK
+667 GLQNIVDAYAK
-678 YADQFGEH
+678 YAKQFGDH
-686 YWTPSPLLEKL
+686 YWQPAPLLAKL
-697 AKEGKGFYSR
+697 AKEGKGFYDL

>member
-1 MTATLSDTVSFTKQ
+1 MSDTVSFSKQ
-15 GAIGLIKIN
+15 GAIGLIKVN
-24 NPPVNALGQSVRA
+24 NPPVNALNQSVRA
-37 GLKAAV
+37 GLKACV
-43 ELGLADDSVKAM
+43 EQGLADDSVKAM

-68 DIKEFAKGMGEPG
+68 DITEFAKGMGEPG
-81 LVPVIS
+81 LVPVIG

-117 RIAVPTARIGL
+117 RVALASAKVGL

-150 AQAALDLIVKGNHI
+150 AQAALELIVGGGHVP
-164 AAKDA
+164 AAKA
-169 LKLGII
+169 LELGIV
-175 DAIVDVSI
+175 DEIVE
-183 DGSVE
+183 G
-188 SDLETAAIAYAEK
+188 DLEAASIAYAEK

-222 EVFDNYEQSIARKQR
+222 EVFDNFEKSIARKQR

-257 DEGMARES
+257 DEGMARE
-265 ELFMELMTS
+265 EALFMELMRS
-274 SESAAQRHIFF
+274 SESASQRHIFF

-299 TPKRDI
+299 TVKRDI
-305 KTAAVIGAGTMGG
+305 NCGAVVGAGTMGG

-336 KQEYLDKGIAL
+336 KQDFLDKGMAL
-347 IRSNYENTARKGR
+347 IRKNYENTAKKGR
-360 ISLDAVEQR
+360 ISMADVEKR
-369 MALIEPTISY
+369 MALIEPTLSY
-379 ADIADVDIVIEAVFE
+379 DDINDVDIVIEAVFE
-394 NMDVKKDVFKTLD
+394 NMDVKKEVFKKLD
-407 ATCKQGA
+407 SVCRPGA

-426 EIASVTQRP
+426 EIAGVTGRP

-454 NVRGEHT
+454 NVRGEKT

-469 MSLSRRIG
+469 MSFSKRIG
-477 KIGALVGVC
+477 KIGAMVGVC

-501 SAFLVEEGATP
+501 SAYLVEEGASP
-512 EQIDKVLFD
+512 EQVDKVLFD
-521 FGFPMGPF
+521 FGFPMGAF

-554 KRDSVWIDKVVELG
+554 KRDSVWIDRIVEMG
-568 RYGQKTHAG
+568 RHGQKTNAG
-577 IYKYEDGR
+577 VYKYEDGR
-585 TPIPDPEIAAL
+585 TPIPDPIVKAL
-596 IAQCAQHAGIEQ
+596 IAECAKEAGIEQ
-608 RKISDQEI
+608 RDISDQEI

-667 GLKTICDAYKK
+667 GLQNIVDAYAK
-678 YADQFGEH
+678 YAKQFGDH
-686 YWTPSPLLEKL
+686 YWQPAPLLAKL
-697 AKEGKGFYSR
+697 AKEGKGFYDL

>member
-1 MTATLSDTVSFTKQ
+1 MSDTVSFSKQ
-15 GAIGLIKIN
+15 GAIGLIKVN
-24 NPPVNALGQSVRA
+24 NPPVNALNQSVRA
-37 GLKAAV
+37 GLKECV
-43 ELGLADDSVKAM
+43 EQGLGDDSVKAM

-68 DIKEFAKGMGEPG
+68 DITEFAKGMGEPG
-81 LVPVIS
+81 LVPVIG

-117 RIAVPTARIGL
+117 RVALASAKVGL

-150 AQAALDLIVKGNHI
+150 AQAALELIVGGGHVP
-164 AAKDA
+164 AAKA
-169 LKLGII
+169 LELGIV
-175 DAIVDVSI
+175 DAIVD
-183 DGSVE
+183 G
-188 SDLETAAIAYAEK
+188 DLEAAGIAYAEK

-222 EVFDNYEQSIARKQR
+222 EVFDNFEKSIARKQR

-257 DEGMARES
+257 DEGMARE
-265 ELFMELMTS
+265 EALFMELMKS
-274 SESAAQRHIFF
+274 SESASQRHIFF

-299 TPKRDI
+299 TVKREI
-305 KTAAVIGAGTMGG
+305 NCGAVVGAGTMGG

-336 KQEYLDKGIAL
+336 KQDFLDKGMAL
-347 IRSNYENTARKGR
+347 IRKNYENTAKKGR
-360 ISLDAVEQR
+360 ISMADVEKR
-369 MALIEPTISY
+369 MALIEPTLSY
-379 ADIADVDIVIEAVFE
+379 DDIKDVDIVIEAVFE
-394 NMDVKKDVFKTLD
+394 NMDVKKEVFKKLD
-407 ATCKQGA
+407 SVCRPGA

-426 EIASVTQRP
+426 EIAGVTGRP

-454 NVRGEHT
+454 NVRGAKT

-469 MSLSRRIG
+469 MSFSKRIG
-477 KIGALVGVC
+477 KIGAMVGVC

-501 SAFLVEEGATP
+501 SAYLVEEGASP
-512 EQIDKVLFD
+512 EQVDKVLFD
-521 FGFPMGPF
+521 FGFPMGAF

-554 KRDSVWIDKVVELG
+554 KRDSVWIDKIVEMG
-568 RYGQKTHAG
+568 RHGQKTNAG
-577 IYKYEDGR
+577 VYKYEDGR
-585 TPIPDPEIAAL
+585 TPIPDPIVKAL
-596 IAQCAQHAGIEQ
+596 IAECAKEAGIEQ
-608 RKISDQEI
+608 RDISDQEI

-667 GLKTICDAYKK
+667 GLQNIVDAYAK
-678 YADQFGEH
+678 YAKQFGDH
-686 YWTPSPLLEKL
+686 YWQPAPLLAKL
-697 AKEGKGFYSR
+697 AKEGKGFYDL